1 MGSGRPLLILHGLFG
16 SLDNWK
22 TLGNRFAEHYEVYL
36 IDQRNHGKSP
46 HSDDFDYQVMADDL
60 IEFVNDHYL
69 RGIYILGH
77 SMGGKTVM
85 SFAQHCDLIDKIVIA
100 DIAPRAYK
108 PHHNDLV
115 KAMENIDLSSI
126 SSRGEVDELLQKDI
140 PNFSVRQFLMKN
152 LYWREKDQL
161 DWKINLPVI
170 KRKMNVIA
178 GSIENHVVN
187 TPTLFIQGGLSPYIM
202 DADYPMIKK
211 QFPNS
216 RIVKMEKVGHWLH
229 AENPELFYEIVR
241 NFLKED

>member
-22 TLGNRFAEHYEVYL
+22 TLGNQFAEDYEVYL

-46 HSDDFDYQVMADDL
+46 HSEDFDYQVMADDL

-85 SFAQHCDLIDKIVIA
+85 NFAQHCDLIDKIVIA

-115 KAMENIDLSSI
+115 RTMESIDLSLVD
-126 SSRGEVDELLQKDI
+126 SRSDVDELLKKDI
-140 PNFSVRQFLMKN
+140 PNFSVRQFLLKN
-152 LYWREKDQL
+152 LYWRKKDQL

-170 KRKMNVIA
+170 KKNMDIIA
-178 GSIENHVVN
+178 GSIENHVVT
-187 TPTLFIQGGLSPYIM
+187 TPTLFIQGELSPYIM
-202 DADYPMIKK
+202 DTDYPMIKK

-216 RIVKMEKVGHWLH
+216 RIVKMEQVGHWLH
-229 AENPELFYEIVR
+229 AENPELFYQIVSD
-241 NFLKED
+241 FLKEE